1 MADMMDKSL
10 DAIVASRRTATKR
23 DSAPERK
30 PRRDSSSRDGGA
42 PRGGGGRGRGG
53 PRPRGGGRDEARRP
67 RPRVQVNA
75 GPRARDLDTQA
86 WDHAGYDAMMMADRV
101 RVTHTLP
108 GAAVTVAAP
117 APAAPVARGGASL
130 PPLRT
135 STATKITLVNLDP
148 EVDDG
153 ALESILSTFGEVKS
167 VQVERNPDGTS
178 VGCGEAVYKT
188 YDAAVSAVSALDGRI
203 VDNRRLVVALDPA
216 AQAAAAAAAAPAP
229 AAAAAGA
236 PQYSVSTSDPANAT
250 MQALATASAAFAEV
264 DHSSKALNRYREP
277 RGGGYDRAPREGG
290 YTRAPREGGYD
301 RAPRGAA
308 PERFDSRGLDR
319 GARGR
324 PAGRG
329 RGRGR
334 DEDRTA
340 ARGRGG
346 RREEVDVEASF
357 DAYVAKGKGKGKAGA
372 APASA
377 GPGAKKGGKGGR
389 KGGKSGDE
397 VDADFEAYV
406 AAKDAAASAP
416 AEE

>member
-1 MADMMDKSL
+1 
-10 DAIVASRRTATKR
+10 
-23 DSAPERK
+23 
-30 PRRDSSSRDGGA
+30 
-42 PRGGGGRGRGG
+42 
-53 PRPRGGGRDEARRP
+53 
-67 RPRVQVNA
+67 
-75 GPRARDLDTQA
+75 
-86 WDHAGYDAMMMADRV
+86 MMMADRV

-117 APAAPVARGGASL
+117 APAAPVVRGGASL

-188 YDAAVSAVSALDGRI
+188 YDSAVSAVSALDGRI

-216 AQAAAAAAAAPAP
+216 AQAAAAAAAAAPAP
-229 AAAAAGA
+229 APATGA
-236 PQYSVSTSDPANAT
+236 PQYSVSMSDPANAA
-250 MQALATASAAFAEV
+250 MHALATASAAFAEV
-264 DHSSKALNRYREP
+264 DHSSTALKRYREP
-277 RGGGYDRAPREGG
+277 RNGGYD
-290 YTRAPREGGYD
+290 RAPREGGYD
-301 RAPRGAA
+301 RAPRGGASD
-308 PERFDSRGLDR
+308 RFDSRGLDR

-324 PAGRG
+324 PAS

-334 DEDRTA
+334 DEDRTSA
-340 ARGRGG
+340 RDGLARGRGS

-357 DAYVAKGKGKGKAGA
+357 DAYVATSKGKGKGGA
-372 APASA
+372 APAAA

-389 KGGKSGDE
+389 KGGKSGEE
-397 VDADFEAYV
+397 VDADFDAYI
-406 AAKDAAASAP
+406 AAKGAAASAA